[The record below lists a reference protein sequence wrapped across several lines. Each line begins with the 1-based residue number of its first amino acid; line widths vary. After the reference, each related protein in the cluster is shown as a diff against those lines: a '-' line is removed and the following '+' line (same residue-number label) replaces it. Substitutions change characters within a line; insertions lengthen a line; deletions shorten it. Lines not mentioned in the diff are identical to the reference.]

1 MQRELSASCDPDSCG
16 PQLPQHAIQILGVNR
31 VGSES
36 GNTTISTGRILP
48 WLQDTAAAQ
57 VWYAWHADTDEI
69 FILDT
74 ENRSYATFSVGAYPL
89 DTPANYDA
97 LKSLLLQAAHRPVP

>member
-16 PQLPQHAIQILGVNR
+16 PGLRQHAIQILGVNR

-48 WLQDTAAAQ
+48 WLQDTAAVQ
-57 VWYAWHADTDEI
+57 VWYAWRADADEI
-69 FILDT
+69 FIR
-74 ENRSYATFSVGAYPL
+74 EVVQ
-89 DTPANYDA
+89 
-97 LKSLLLQAAHRPVP
+97 LLHSMVFLPDDYIIRQGE